1 MITALPSPPST
12 NDPSNFA
19 TKADALL
26 AALPNFVTE
35 ANATAVAMN
44 LNSTT
49 DTSASSVAIGTGAKS
64 FAVSTGKS
72 FQPGMYLVIAD
83 TAAPS
88 TNSMFGQITSYST
101 GTGALVMN
109 ILQVA
114 GSGTK
119 TAWVISQSAAAP
131 TQVLPGYLFGM
142 TMSTAGSSAT
152 MSISSGVASD
162 SAGAQSM
169 TLPAIAKTTSA
180 WAVGTAAGGLD
191 TGAIANSTWYH
202 FYVIRRPDTGV
213 VDVVFSTN
221 ATTPTLPANYTQYR
235 YIGSGLTNGSAQWA
249 SFSQNGDEFLWLS
262 SVLDANGVT
271 PNSTTAQ
278 LLTISVPPGVKV
290 NALLNAT
297 IGGGGT
303 VNNQMLIS
311 SPDVTDAGVSLTG
324 APLWSGPTAYNIGNG
339 SFAAPANV
347 RTNTS
352 AQIRYR
358 LLVASAATTVYIA
371 TLGYINR
378 RGRDA

>member
-64 FAVSTGKS
+64 FTVSTGKS

-88 TNSMFGQITSYST
+88 TNSMYGQITSYNT

-109 ILQVA
+109 VLEVS

-119 TAWVISQSAAAP
+119 TAWVISQAAAAP
-131 TQVLPGYLFGM
+131 VQALPGFLFGC

-152 MSISSGVASD
+152 MSIAAGRATDSTGV
-162 SAGAQSM
+162 QSM
-169 TLPAIAKTTSA
+169 ALTAIAKTTSA
-180 WAVGTAAGGLD
+180 WAVGTATGGLD
-191 TGAIANSTWYH
+191 TGSIANSTWYH

-213 VDVVFSTN
+213 VDVIFSLS
-221 ATTPTLPANYTQYR
+221 ASAPTLPANYTQYR
-235 YIGSGLTNGSAQWA
+235 YIGSGVTNGSAQWTA
-249 SFSQNGDEFLWLS
+249 FVQVGDEFIYAVPLADAAANNPGTAVVLRTLS
-262 SVLDANGVT
+262 VPQRAGVQAILGGYISWTASGAALHRIFSTNETDADISTDNATHRTVTTNGVIA
-271 PNSTTAQ
+271 S
-278 LLTISVPPGVKV
+278 
-290 NALLNAT
+290 
-297 IGGGGT
+297 IGR
-303 VNNQMLIS
+303 M
-311 SPDVTDAGVSLTG
+311 
-324 APLWSGPTAYNIGNG
+324 NI
-339 SFAAPANV
+339 
-347 RTNTS
+347 RTNS
-352 AQIRYR
+352 SGQINTRHT
-358 LLVASAATTVYIA
+358 ASAVGDILFLN
-371 TLGYINR
+371 TLGWIDT
-378 RGRDA
+378 RGREA